1 MGPYNKELY
10 ELTAL
15 TQNPSLL
22 QQLCGVLEHKL
33 TQIIN
38 SGKSPTRSPTVLLAL
53 RNHVVSPPLL
63 HSVRRTLSL
72 PSRHRVEIVVL
83 KCLTVILYLL
93 QYGSGGFILWIRN
106 NYTTLVTPLCRLAWS
121 PQYSATIYYKADNVI
136 EYCRND
142 AGLLASRNTLDGI
155 RAGLRPGYPR
165 PLSPTSTENVVS
177 T

>member
-10 ELTAL
+10 ELTAF

-22 QQLCGVLEHKL
+22 QQLCGVLDHKL
-33 TQIIN
+33 RQIIT
-38 SGKSPTRSPTVLLAL
+38 SGKSPTRSPTVVLTA
-53 RNHVVSPPLL
+53 RNHPGSPPA
-63 HSVRRTLSL
+63 HSVRRSLSL
-72 PSRHRVEIVVL
+72 PSRHRVEVVVL

-121 PQYSATIYYKADNVI
+121 PQHSAAIYYKADVVI
-136 EYCRND
+136 EYCKND
-142 AGLLASRNTLDGI
+142 AGLLASRNSLDGI

-165 PLSPTSTENVVS
+165 PLSPGSAENVVS